1 MALPFFKALD
11 EMGAD
16 RGRRES
22 EGVFCELG
30 VARFKTEVSLNAT
43 QLQ

>member
-1 MALPFFKALD
+1 MTLPLMKGEL
-11 EMGAD
+11 
-16 RGRRES
+16 